1 MVTYLQVPSPLG
13 PLLLTQE
20 NEALTG
26 VWFDQAPPPGAAEA
40 ASPVLLQARQWLE
53 RYFAGMPEPITF
65 PLAPA
70 GTPFQ
75 QVIWNLLLDIPY
87 GSPVLLQARQWLERY
102 FAGMPEPITF
112 PLAPAGTPFQQVI
125 WNLLLDIPYG
135 ETRTYG
141 ELSRQ
146 AAKLLGKQRMS
157 AQAVGGAVGRNP
169 ISILIP
175 CHRCI
180 GANGKLVGYAA
191 GLGRKAWLLAHESSK
206 NPPPKIF

>member
-26 VWFDQAPPPGAAEA
+26 VWFDQAPPPDAPAAE
-40 ASPVLLQARQWLE
+40 SPVLLQARQWLE
-53 RYFAGMPEPITF
+53 RYFAGMPEPI
-65 PLAPA
+65 L
-70 GTPFQ
+70 
-75 QVIWNLLLDIPY
+75 
-87 GSPVLLQARQWLERY
+87 
-102 FAGMPEPITF
+102 F

-191 GLGRKAWLLAHESSK
+191 GLERKAWLLARESPQ
-206 NPPPKIF
+206 NPA

>member
-26 VWFDQAPPPGAAEA
+26 AWFDQAPPPGAAEA
-40 ASPVLLQARQWLE
+40 A
-53 RYFAGMPEPITF
+53 
-65 PLAPA
+65 
-70 GTPFQ
+70 
-75 QVIWNLLLDIPY
+75 
-87 GSPVLLQARQWLERY
+87 SPVLLQARQWLERY

-180 GANGKLVGYAA
+180 GANGKLVGYAS